1 MLSVEDMCWLLIY
14 YWQPEKMSL
23 DKSLQIHG
31 KSWKIILNSEGCSYR
46 QLYKQGNEDRKKEE
60 NSEQQALKSNKL
72 IPTRATTSHVLK
84 LIIWQAVKLCKFIP
98 FLKQNLQT
106 DPELKPFLTRNVSF
120 SDKLT
125 SEFRFTVSSVQ
136 QFPAAPESR
145 IHPEDLTF

>member
-23 DKSLQIHG
+23 GKSLQIHG

-72 IPTRATTSHVLK
+72 IPTRVTTSHVH
-84 LIIWQAVKLCKFIP
+84 
-98 FLKQNLQT
+98 
-106 DPELKPFLTRNVSF
+106 RSSSSF
-120 SDKLT
+120 D
-125 SEFRFTVSSVQ
+125 R
-136 QFPAAPESR
+136 R
-145 IHPEDLTF
+145 

>member
-60 NSEQQALKSNKL
+60 NSEQQALKHLSL
-72 IPTRATTSHVLK
+72 INLYLPEQRRPTCTARAHH
-84 LIIWQAVKLCKFIP
+84 
-98 FLKQNLQT
+98 
-106 DPELKPFLTRNVSF
+106 LTGGKV
-120 SDKLT
+120 
-125 SEFRFTVSSVQ
+125 V
-136 QFPAAPESR
+136 
-145 IHPEDLTF
+145 

>member
-1 MLSVEDMCWLLIY
+1 MCWLLIY

-31 KSWKIILNSEGCSYR
+31 KSWEIILNSEGCSYR

-72 IPTRATTSHVLK
+72 INSTYPSNDVPRAPLK
-84 LIIWQAVKLCKFIP
+84 LIIWQAVNLCKFIP

-106 DPELKPFLTRNVSF
+106 DPELKPFLSRNLSF